1 MKNLLIIIATIA
13 MLCSCSSKENEVAK
27 DCINYIVEGYK
38 AADTDT
44 PKDFK
49 YTPTSKDF
57 KVLKVEDRTKLD
69 HWNKSNEWLIEV
81 EFNNANA
88 YYYPEL
94 KEHYFRKGIKLK
106 CWINQENPNNF
117 RIEGVTDSN
126 GNSYFISYFVE
137 KGLIK
142 AGLKQSDPRSK
153 NDSASP
159 TKPKYRTPWGY

>member
-1 MKNLLIIIATIA
+1 MKKLLIIIATIA

-88 YYYPEL
+88 YYYPDL
-94 KEHYFRKGIKLK
+94 KDSYFRKGLK
-106 CWINQENPNNF
+106 FQCWINQENPKEF
-117 RIEGVTDSN
+117 RVNGIQDSS
-126 GNSYFISYFVE
+126 GMLSYKI
-137 KGLIK
+137 KQGLIK
-142 AGLKQSDPRSK
+142 AGLKQQDPRSK
-153 NDSASP
+153 NDSVSP